1 MQLADRYR
9 LYSGASIVEAAH
21 MELAEPS
28 ISAAF
33 SKCVEQ
39 GATRIIC
46 HPYFLS
52 RGRHV
57 NEDIPELVTKAA
69 QENPSVTYVITDPL
83 GVEDGIL
90 DLIDQSVK
98 KTL

>member
-1 MQLADRYR
+1 
-9 LYSGASIVEAAH
+9 

-28 ISAAF
+28 IKTAF
-33 SKCVEQ
+33 SRCVEQ

-57 NEDIPELVTKAA
+57 KEDIPELVAA
-69 QENPSVTYVITDPL
+69 AASENPSITYSIAEPL
-83 GVEDGIL
+83 GVQEGIL
-90 DLIDQSVK
+90 SLIDQSIK
-98 KTL
+98 KITNRVR